1 MNKDIKVFLEVL
13 AKAVKKARK
22 AIHINQLKLAEMS
35 NLELSSIK
43 RAENPRIA
51 DDLKLS
57 TFIFVVRTLNL
68 DANSIVYPERIDNS
82 PTKEAM
88 LNLLATKC
96 SEDDCKFIESA
107 FRDLVNM
114 AHSRNTAEIKE

>member
-22 AIHINQLKLAEMS
+22 RLRINQIKLAEIS
-35 NLELSSIK
+35 NLEISSI
-43 RAENPRIA
+43 RRSENPKIA

-57 TFIFVVRTLNL
+57 TFIFVVRALNL
-68 DANSIVYPERIDNS
+68 DANSIVYPERIDNA
-82 PTKEAM
+82 PTKEAL
-88 LNLLATKC
+88 LNLLATTC

-107 FRDLVNM
+107 FRDLVDM
-114 AHSRNTAEIKE
+114 AHSRNATEIKE

>member
-43 RAENPRIA
+43 RAENPKIV
-51 DDLKLS
+51 DNLKLS
-57 TFIFVVRTLNL
+57 TFIFCRT
-68 DANSIVYPERIDNS
+68 
-82 PTKEAM
+82 
-88 LNLLATKC
+88 
-96 SEDDCKFIESA
+96 
-107 FRDLVNM
+107 
-114 AHSRNTAEIKE
+114 NT